1 MYHENFIFVFCIGL
15 PEVNS
20 ADHVILIEQ
29 TLCLYQTLWP
39 EAFSD
44 LPVIEEVFD
53 QVQKLCQTWKK
64 QPSGA
69 AVESE
74 ELVKKEFYQQTRV
87 RLYLLKLF
95 AGTDA
100 RKIPWNKKVS

>member
-1 MYHENFIFVFCIGL
+1 M

-20 ADHVILIEQ
+20 LDHVILIEQ
-29 TLCLYQTLWP
+29 TLCLYQTFWP

-44 LPVIEEVFD
+44 FPFTGEVFD
-53 QVQKLCQTWKK
+53 QVQKLYKTWK
-64 QPSGA
+64 QCRTSD
-69 AVESE
+69 
-74 ELVKKEFYQQTRV
+74 ELVSKKMNEESYQQTRV

-95 AGTDA
+95 ADTDA